1 MTQPYRRP
9 SVSLWDG
16 GTTAWDSLSSESAT
30 MLMKDLEDGSSDL
43 VAMVAEADL
52 VLLFIAAPEMLA
64 ACKYLL
70 QVTDMH
76 LSSLFPDDVRKAIA
90 LVRSAIHDAEVS
102 A

>member
-43 VAMVAEADL
+43 VAIVSEPDL
-52 VLLFIAAPEMLA
+52 VPLFIAAPEMLA

-70 QVTDMH
+70 EVANVDLLPGNVLTA
-76 LSSLFPDDVRKAIA
+76 VA
-90 LVRSAIHDAEVS
+90 LVKSAIHDVEVS